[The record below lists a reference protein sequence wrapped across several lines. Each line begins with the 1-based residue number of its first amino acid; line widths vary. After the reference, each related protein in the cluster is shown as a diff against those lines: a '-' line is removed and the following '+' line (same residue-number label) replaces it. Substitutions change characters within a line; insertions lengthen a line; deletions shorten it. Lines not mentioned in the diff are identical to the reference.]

1 MNLQTLQDKR
11 IIKMTQ
17 YIDLHYNEDLTVDKI
32 ADHFNISSGYLSR
45 YFKNHL
51 NMTVIEYLIS
61 IRLKKARHDVLFSN
75 YTILEIAYL
84 HGFPNLK
91 SFINAFKKIY
101 HDTPAKYREKVR
113 K

>member
-1 MNLQTLQDKR
+1 
-11 IIKMTQ
+11 MTQ
-17 YIDLHYNEDLTVDKI
+17 YIDLHYNEDLSIDNI
-32 ADHFNISSGYLSR
+32 AQHFYISTGYLSH
-45 YFKNHL
+45 YFKSHL
-51 NMTVIEYLIS
+51 NVTVKEYLIAV
-61 IRLKKARHDVLFSN
+61 RLKKARQDVLFSN

-91 SFINAFKKIY
+91 SFINDFKKVY